1 MAQTIGN
8 HIRLLRTERNKTQ
21 EELGKALG
29 VGNTTIS
36 QYESGARKPDA
47 DTILRLADYFRVST
61 DCLLGRAAT
70 EFVNLACHGRS
81 ITIPILGRIKAGIP
95 ILAEE
100 NWEGEVEI
108 PSDIKADF
116 ALRISGDS
124 MSWAGIAEGDIAV
137 LRKTDNP
144 PNGAI
149 VAAVIE
155 EATWEATLKFFV
167 RENGGAVLKAANPEY
182 KDIPA
187 GPKLKIIGQLVTL
200 LKNPPTVSN
209 YLAHL
214 VHKDISDRKWQY
226 AIELATQAGL
236 DGESVANL
244 INMVAKSARQL
255 IK

>member
-1 MAQTIGN
+1 METGPLLKA
-8 HIRLLRTERNKTQ
+8 LRTEKGYSLR
-21 EELGKALG
+21 ELANLAHVSHSFIADIEAGRSNPSLDTLATLAKALN
-29 VGNTTIS
+29 VTLSSMLPKDQERPTKTITT
-36 QYESGARKPDA
+36 
-47 DTILRLADYFRVST
+47 V
-61 DCLLGRAAT
+61 
-70 EFVNLACHGRS
+70 
-81 ITIPILGRIKAGIP
+81 PILGRIKAGIP

-124 MSWAGIAEGDIAV
+124 MSWAGIADGDIAV
-137 LRKTDNP
+137 LRKTDSP

-167 RENGGAVLKAANPEY
+167 RENGGAVLRAANPEY
-182 KDIPA
+182 KDIPT

-244 INMVAKSARQL
+244 ITMFIKSVKQ
-255 IK
+255 INK